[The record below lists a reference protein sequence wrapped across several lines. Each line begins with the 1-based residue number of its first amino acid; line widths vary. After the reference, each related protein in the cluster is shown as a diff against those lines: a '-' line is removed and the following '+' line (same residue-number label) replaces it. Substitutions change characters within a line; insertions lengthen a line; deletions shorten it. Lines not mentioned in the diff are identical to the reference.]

1 MLSSVLPCVPMK
13 KVLSFLFLAL
23 PLGVILSVLLSIILG
38 MVTFC
43 RSFADYWSFIIV
55 QFFPIYGVSDEQE
68 PEKELGVWEKHQ
80 ARLDAQKAQDEDN
93 TKSN

>member
-1 MLSSVLPCVPMK
+1 MK

-23 PLGVILSVLLSIILG
+23 PLGVILSVTLSIILG
-38 MVTFC
+38 IVTFC

-55 QFFPIYGVSDEQE
+55 QFFPIYGNENEKE

-80 ARLDAQKAQDEDN
+80 ARLDAQKAQEEDN

>member
-1 MLSSVLPCVPMK
+1 MLPCVPMK
-13 KVLSFLFLAL
+13 KVLSFLFIAL
-23 PLGVILSVLLSIILG
+23 PLGALLSVLLSLILG
-38 MVTFC
+38 LVTFC

-55 QFFPIYGVSDEQE
+55 QFFPLYAASGEKEPEEQ

-80 ARLDAQKAQDEDN
+80 ARLDAQKTQEEDN

>member
-1 MLSSVLPCVPMK
+1 MK

-23 PLGVILSVLLSIILG
+23 PLGVVLSVLLSVILG

-55 QFFPIYGVSDEQE
+55 QFFPIYGASDVEE
-68 PEKELGVWEKHQ
+68 PAEELGVWERHQ
-80 ARLDAQKAQDEDN
+80 ARLDAQEKDN
-93 TKSN
+93 TKSNHKDSCEESKP